1 MKLIRLKSLAMKKQE
16 REKGLSEYPFQELK
30 KVAKR
35 NNPVCSLSF
44 DLAIYGKQIGV
55 PIVHEIHFGGA

>member
-1 MKLIRLKSLAMKKQE
+1 MESLAMKKQE

-35 NNPVCSLSF
+35 NSPVCSLSSDF
-44 DLAIYGKQIGV
+44 AICGKQIGV
-55 PIVHEIHFGGA
+55 PAVHEIHFGGV